1 MESLRLAL
9 CLALIAAL
17 ACGDDD
23 AGPADAATPDDASSA
38 DAGPEGIVA
47 ERPECE
53 NLQPIHCLLP
63 SPSSHFLAEDPETE
77 TGFRV
82 DLQPDMLP
90 VNQND
95 VGASTARVWNHFDGF
110 SPMTSLMA
118 GFWGKVDKAP
128 LADELHIADSLL
140 ESSPTVLLDAET
152 GERVAHWAEPDE
164 WVNGDPRTTT
174 LYIRPAARLKENHR
188 YVVAIRGLT
197 RLDGSVVEPS
207 EYFRA
212 LRDGETSDVP
222 SLEARRPAMEQ
233 VFTDLAAAGVA
244 RDELLLAWEFHT
256 ASGESL
262 RRDMLAIR
270 EDGLRRFEEGMDGAG
285 ACTVT
290 DVDENPREDI
300 FRRVRGTFTVPL
312 YMTTAFEGAVAN
324 RDADGDVAYNG
335 TAEAEFEVIIPNSV
349 VERVREGGGAAPGM
363 MYGHGL
369 LGSSGQVSSGG
380 PREVAVRAGMVV
392 FGTTYWGL
400 GGDSANILTNVV
412 PTFENF
418 DQVGERLMQGT
429 LNSLLLPKAFRGACR
444 ELDAMR
450 VDVEGEL
457 QDTLSAEEPLYYYG
471 ISQGGIMGATIAAL
485 SEDIDAYVL
494 QVGAIGYS
502 HMVRRSRDFG
512 PFEAVMDL
520 WYPNK
525 LDRDW
530 LVLSSQ
536 SMWDLAEPA
545 TFAPWVI
552 EERLEGVGGEPPRVL
567 YQTSRYDIEVNN
579 ANSDIAARTI
589 GLPALRSSVYEPWGV
604 ELVDGDVPNAYVV
617 YHLDDVEP
625 QEIGTREPRGDNSAH
640 GDLRFMEPVIEQIVT
655 FLQPEGVVEDTCP
668 DGSCL
673 IDNPRAD

>member
-63 SPSSHFLAEDPETE
+63 YPSSHFLAEDPETE

-233 VFTDLAAAGVA
+233 VFTD
-244 RDELLLAWEFHT
+244 
-256 ASGESL
+256 
-262 RRDMLAIR
+262 
-270 EDGLRRFEEGMDGAG
+270 
-285 ACTVT
+285 
-290 DVDENPREDI
+290 
-300 FRRVRGTFTVPL
+300 
-312 YMTTAFEGAVAN
+312 
-324 RDADGDVAYNG
+324 
-335 TAEAEFEVIIPNSV
+335 
-349 VERVREGGGAAPGM
+349 
-363 MYGHGL
+363 
-369 LGSSGQVSSGG
+369 
-380 PREVAVRAGMVV
+380 
-392 FGTTYWGL
+392 
-400 GGDSANILTNVV
+400 
-412 PTFENF
+412 
-418 DQVGERLMQGT
+418 
-429 LNSLLLPKAFRGACR
+429 
-444 ELDAMR
+444 
-450 VDVEGEL
+450 
-457 QDTLSAEEPLYYYG
+457 
-471 ISQGGIMGATIAAL
+471 
-485 SEDIDAYVL
+485 
-494 QVGAIGYS
+494 
-502 HMVRRSRDFG
+502 
-512 PFEAVMDL
+512 
-520 WYPNK
+520 
-525 LDRDW
+525 
-530 LVLSSQ
+530 
-536 SMWDLAEPA
+536 
-545 TFAPWVI
+545 
-552 EERLEGVGGEPPRVL
+552 
-567 YQTSRYDIEVNN
+567 
-579 ANSDIAARTI
+579 
-589 GLPALRSSVYEPWGV
+589 
-604 ELVDGDVPNAYVV
+604 
-617 YHLDDVEP
+617 
-625 QEIGTREPRGDNSAH
+625 
-640 GDLRFMEPVIEQIVT
+640 
-655 FLQPEGVVEDTCP
+655 
-668 DGSCL
+668 
-673 IDNPRAD
+673 